1 MRGAENMEVLKIL
14 KWGNSSGMR
23 IPKSIMKTMD
33 LHENDQVQ
41 MEVEVVNGKKRLVIQ
56 SEEKEEELTIE
67 KLFENYSGERQKVD
81 LQDIGPAV
89 GNEKW

>member
-1 MRGAENMEVLKIL
+1 MEVLKIL

-23 IPKSIMKTMD
+23 IPKSIMKTMN

-41 MEVEVVNGKKRLVIQ
+41 MEIEVVDGRRRLVIQ
-56 SEEKEEELTIE
+56 SENEAKDPTIE
-67 KLFENYSGERQKVD
+67 ELFENYRGGRQKVD
-81 LQDIGPAV
+81 LQDLGEAV

>member
-1 MRGAENMEVLKIL
+1 MEVLKIL

-23 IPKSIMKTMD
+23 IPKSIMKTMN

-41 MEVEVVNGKKRLVIQ
+41 MEIEGVDGRRRLVIQ
-56 SEEKEEELTIE
+56 SENEAKDPTIE
-67 KLFENYSGERQKVD
+67 ELFENYHGGRQKVD
-81 LQDIGPAV
+81 LQDLGEAV

>member
-1 MRGAENMEVLKIL
+1 MEVLKIL

-23 IPKSIMKTMD
+23 IPKNVMKTMG

-56 SEEKEEELTIE
+56 SNDDLGDLTIE
-67 KLFENYSGERQKVD
+67 ELFKDYHGERQSVD
-81 LQDIGPAV
+81 LQELGEAV

>member
-1 MRGAENMEVLKIL
+1 MEVLKIL

-41 MEVEVVNGKKRLVIQ
+41 LEVEVIDGKRRLVIQ
-56 SEEKEEELTIE
+56 PENDAKDPTIE
-67 KLFENYSGERQKVD
+67 ELFENYHGDRRIVE
-81 LQDIGPAV
+81 LQDLGEAV